1 MALGEKT
8 YNYDYYGLPISREW
22 KNNDDTTPF
31 AALVKPNIWSYEPD
45 GIYYDDGMYSNADKN
60 GKPLDNTIA
69 IWRLPRTASF
79 ACNAF
84 FSVDI
89 SSTLGAHYD
98 VNVENSDVPLLCAAI
113 DTTSTNWGKFDRKCV
128 ERYAYDTVNTCNGP
142 KSVLAYDINP
152 TALCLQSGV
161 LYYNRT
167 TPPGSVPGADLASIA
182 GIIGTREDIDVC
194 TIRSYIFRGT
204 GATRIRTAE
213 TIPEFNAPYFDGV
226 LLADTSSSIPI
237 PDGQTYLK
245 SLIAD
250 TAGGHSYRNDVI
262 YRPFVSRYGINVYNG
277 TNDNSITSQLEIGF
291 NQQFS
296 KNQIV
301 SGAATISGANK
312 ISGRIYRC
320 NYDIK
325 SFDDVIYQ
333 WEDVIFDV
341 THKVE
346 IHNGFDLNALN
357 STDNIRFYTR
367 IKIIDAK
374 GNTRGKAL
382 ELAVKH
388 ELAYIG
394 FYFADT
400 QTRAATS
407 VLGSEGDGVGVY
419 LPEKIGGVTTGRYF
433 TGDEIKNVPYADAD
447 SASAFPYEPE
457 MTGADSGDLE
467 THLHSDTMLGSAQ
480 WYAVTDGIMYLIS
493 QWLNTTYKPDQT
505 QFTEDFKG
513 VNPSDYIIS
522 VKYYPFDVPNNE
534 TPENISIGGIPV
546 NVSGISVPA
555 ALHYREYGKNNNS
568 YFDLGSFTVAPPYIY
583 GDFRDTYMKL
593 LVYIPWCGFTTIDN
607 ALFMQSPN
615 GAYHTIRCALS
626 IDFATGAAL
635 GMIYRDD
642 TLIEC
647 VNGTVGVDIPLS
659 AIANGTYQNAIKQT
673 EIALKNAKTQQISA
687 ALSMAGAVAGGV
699 VSAATGNVVG
709 LGAAA
714 TAFVSGAVKNEQLN
728 TNIENLQYQLS
739 HTAPAVGD
747 VSSASPFNG
756 ALSDQT
762 AKIYIFRAAMLPGF
776 DKAEYAKTT
785 GHACCKQGI
794 LSEISSGYTE
804 CAGADLSGINCTATE
819 KSMIFAALKSGVI
832 I

>member
-1 MALGEKT
+1 MALGEKS
-8 YNYDYYGLPISREW
+8 YNYNYYGLPISREW

-45 GIYYDDGMYSNADKN
+45 GIYYDDGIYSNADKN
-60 GKPLDNTIA
+60 GKPLDDSIA
-69 IWRLPRTASF
+69 VWRLPRTASY
-79 ACNAF
+79 ACNTM
-84 FSVDI
+84 FSLDI
-89 SSTLGAHYD
+89 SSTLNAHYD
-98 VNVENSDVPLLCAAI
+98 TNVEQSDVPLLVGAI
-113 DTTSTNWGKFDRKCV
+113 DTTSANWGYFDKKLV
-128 ERYAYDTVNTCNGP
+128 DRYAYDTVMTCNGP
-142 KSVLAYDINP
+142 LSTLAYDIKPN
-152 TALCLQSGV
+152 ALCLYSTV
-161 LYYNRT
+161 MVFDRD
-167 TPPGSVPGADLASIA
+167 TPSSAPTERALSTLAGYIDAGAK
-182 GIIGTREDIDVC
+182 RDVC
-194 TIRSYIFRGT
+194 IIRNEMYRGT
-204 GATRIRTAE
+204 GATRINTAE
-213 TIPEFNAPYFDGV
+213 TIPTFTPPYPDGL
-226 LLADTSSSIPI
+226 LLADTSSFIPI

-250 TAGGHSYRNDVI
+250 TAGGHDWRSDVI
-262 YRPFVSRYGINVYNG
+262 YRPFYTRYQAKLYSGA
-277 TNDNSITSQLEIGF
+277 NDNNANYQMSIGF
-291 NQQFS
+291 TNAMS
-296 KNQIV
+296 KTQITTGTAV
-301 SGAATISGANK
+301 ISGANR
-312 ISGRIYRC
+312 ISAQLLRC
-320 NYDIK
+320 NYEPK
-325 SFDDVIYQ
+325 YFDDVAYQ
-333 WEDVIFDV
+333 WENVAFDV
-341 THKVE
+341 TNQIEVQ
-346 IHNGFDLNALN
+346 NGYDISGLAN
-357 STDNIRFYTR
+357 SDVIRYYTR
-367 IKIIDAK
+367 LKILDYK

-394 FYFADT
+394 FYFTD
-400 QTRAATS
+400 TRARAES
-407 VLGSEGDGVGVY
+407 AVLGSSGDGVGVY

-467 THLHSDTMLGSAQ
+467 THLHSDFVHGSAQ
-480 WYAVTDGIMYLIS
+480 WYALNDLDMYFLS
-493 QWLNTTYKPDQT
+493 QWLNTTYKPDVT

-513 VNPSDYIIS
+513 VNPSDYIVS
-522 VKYYPFDVPNNE
+522 VKYYPFDVPALATTEALSVGGVAVEVNNVGI
-534 TPENISIGGIPV
+534 TP
-546 NVSGISVPA
+546 
-555 ALHYREYGKNNNS
+555 ALHDREYGTGSNS
-568 YFDLGSFTVAPPYIY
+568 YFDLGSFTIAPPYIY

-593 LVYIPWCGFTTIDN
+593 LVYIPWCGFTTIDS

-615 GAYHTIRCALS
+615 GAYHTIKCALS

-659 AIANGTYQNAIKQT
+659 AVANGTYQNAIKQT
-673 EIALKNAKTQQISA
+673 EISLKNAKTQQISA

-728 TNIENLQYQLS
+728 TNIENLQYQLT

-756 ALSDQT
+756 ALSEQT
-762 AKIYIFRAAMLPGF
+762 AKIYIFRASMLPGF
-776 DKAEYAKTT
+776 DKTEYAKTT

>member
-1 MALGEKT
+1 MALGDKSYS
-8 YNYDYYGLPISREW
+8 YNYYNVPVDRKWTNGLNEPA
-22 KNNDDTTPF
+22 F
-31 AALVKPNIWSYEPD
+31 AALVRPNIWGYQPD

-60 GKPLDNTIA
+60 GKPLDDTIA
-69 IWRLPRTASF
+69 VWYLPRNASY
-79 ACNAF
+79 ACNAM
-84 FSVDI
+84 FSVDT
-89 SSTLGAHYD
+89 SSTLNAHYD
-98 VNVENSDVPLLCAAI
+98 VNIENNDVPLAVGAI
-113 DTTSTNWGKFDRKCV
+113 DVTSLSYGTFGRRPWY
-128 ERYAYDTVNTCNGP
+128 RYAHGISTACNGP
-142 KSVLAYDINP
+142 YSVLAYDIKPN
-152 TALCLQSGV
+152 ALCIFPDV
-161 LYYNRT
+161 YIYNRNSKTQT
-167 TPPGSVPGADLASIA
+167 TIVLNNIANAIGNNDKIDLMFIRPRMYH
-182 GIIGTREDIDVC
+182 GDIDE
-194 TIRSYIFRGT
+194 
-204 GATRIRTAE
+204 RIMDAV
-213 TIPEFNAPYFDGV
+213 TIPSYPDQPPYFQGV
-226 LLADTSSSIPI
+226 PIADTLTDKPI
-237 PDGQTYLK
+237 ASGQTYLK

-250 TAGGHSYRNDVI
+250 TAGGHDYPSDSVYAPFYTQYQQVI
-262 YRPFVSRYGINVYNG
+262 SDSNG
-277 TNDNSITSQLEIGF
+277 TNSYSFQMQIGF
-291 NQQFS
+291 VRQLTKNNIVNGYASLGGGNRITAQF
-296 KNQIV
+296 
-301 SGAATISGANK
+301 
-312 ISGRIYRC
+312 YRC
-320 NYDIK
+320 NYDAK
-325 SFDDVIYQ
+325 SFEDVSYQ
-333 WEDVIFDV
+333 WENVIFDE
-341 THKVE
+341 TNGIE
-346 IHNGFDLNALN
+346 IHNGADLTNYDSA
-357 STDNIRFYTR
+357 DNFRFYTR
-367 IKIIDAK
+367 IKIINAK
-374 GNTRGKAL
+374 GNSRGKAL

-400 QTRAATS
+400 QAGAES
-407 VLGSEGDGVGVY
+407 AVLGSNGDGVGVY

-467 THLHSDTMLGSAQ
+467 THLHSDTISGSAQ
-480 WYAVTDGIMYLIS
+480 WYALSELDMYFLS

-522 VKYYPFDVPNNE
+522 VKYYPFDVPASVTTEALSVGGVAVEVNN
-534 TPENISIGGIPV
+534 V
-546 NVSGISVPA
+546 GISP
-555 ALHYREYGKNNNS
+555 ALHDREYGTGTNS
-568 YFDLGSFTVAPPYIY
+568 YFDLGSFTIAPPYIY

-762 AKIYIFRAAMLPGF
+762 AKIYIFRASMLPGF
-776 DKAEYAKTT
+776 DKGEYAKTT

-794 LSEISSGYTE
+794 LSQISSGYTE